1 MIFFCFR
8 EVCSYFQMV
17 LTERQKKELN
27 LAIYEYFLSE
37 GTAFTRTAEA
47 LKDEALIDAETP
59 DSSKCILEKK
69 WTSVVRL
76 QRKVLELEAKIA
88 EMQQQQPS
96 INGSHRPGSG
106 IQAGLK
112 SRAVFI

>member
-1 MIFFCFR
+1 M
-8 EVCSYFQMV
+8 
-17 LTERQKKELN
+17 
-27 LAIYEYFLSE
+27 
-37 GTAFTRTAEA
+37 
-47 LKDEALIDAETP
+47 IDAETP

-112 SRAVFI
+112 SIAVFI